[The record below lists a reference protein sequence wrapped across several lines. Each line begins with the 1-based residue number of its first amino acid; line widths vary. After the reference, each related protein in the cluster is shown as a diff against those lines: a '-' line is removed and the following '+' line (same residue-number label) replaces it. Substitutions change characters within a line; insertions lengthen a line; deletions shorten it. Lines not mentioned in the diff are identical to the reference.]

1 MWLIRKT
8 KKPKL
13 TVKIIS
19 KTEISRTHLIIQ
31 RSKKEKKK
39 LFFSKVSCFEIRRV
53 SKGIKSKEMNII
65 SFMHI
70 LQKKKTLSHKLPF
83 PSAVL
88 AAEVTGT
95 FGL

>member
-31 RSKKEKKK
+31 RSKKEKKSYFLAK
-39 LFFSKVSCFEIRRV
+39 YPVLKFGELV
-53 SKGIKSKEMNII
+53 KE
-65 SFMHI
+65 
-70 LQKKKTLSHKLPF
+70 
-83 PSAVL
+83 
-88 AAEVTGT
+88 
-95 FGL
+95 